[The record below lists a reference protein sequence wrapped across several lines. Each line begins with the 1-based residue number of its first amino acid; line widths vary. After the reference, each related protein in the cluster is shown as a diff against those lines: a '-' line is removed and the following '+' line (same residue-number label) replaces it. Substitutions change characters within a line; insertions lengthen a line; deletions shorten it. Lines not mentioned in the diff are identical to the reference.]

1 MAQEIGFDA
10 FPGVAMT
17 SIQPSFQAN
26 EWPKVFAT
34 SPALSTSAYL
44 TFRGFLAL
52 IFVVHLVAHVYF
64 YAYLQGIGWYYIMYQ
79 SRIAFVLQT
88 LAMVTQF
95 VGGLIGV
102 PELPKTNDSSE
113 PLWVRAT
120 VFLDYFV
127 QPQAFGITYFY
138 WGFMGLAG
146 EEMMDGME
154 LKPVLVY
161 LDYFIHGINWV
172 LLLVSF
178 LLSRIPFTFNGLI
191 IAMALGGVY
200 ILWTYIH
207 YLLQLG
213 VAAGSCPQYPGEPE
227 RCPLYAAFD
236 WNDPQRAGLAVFVAY
251 VVAGPI
257 NTGVYVALASARSRC
272 FPEKMTEEK
281 SLLLEEVKPAQ
292 PEPPQNCCCGLS
304 RPSR

>member
-1 MAQEIGFDA
+1 
-10 FPGVAMT
+10 MT

-44 TFRGFLAL
+44 IFRGVLAL
-52 IFVVHLVAHVYF
+52 IFVVHLVLHVYV
-64 YAYLQGIGWYYIMYQ
+64 YAYLQGIGWYWIMYQ
-79 SRIAFVLQT
+79 SRIALVLQT
-88 LAMVTQF
+88 LSLVAQF
-95 VGGLIGV
+95 VAGLIAI
-102 PELPKTNDSSE
+102 PELPKTRDSME

-138 WGFMGLAG
+138 WGFRAFAG
-146 EEMMDGME
+146 EEMMDGVE
-154 LKPVLVY
+154 FKAVIDY
-161 LDYFIHGINWV
+161 LDYFLHGINWV
-172 LLLVSF
+172 LLLMSF
-178 LLSRIPFTFNGLI
+178 LLSRIPFTFDGFILS
-191 IAMALGGVY
+191 MVLGGVY
-200 ILWTYIH
+200 VLWTYIH
-207 YLLQLG
+207 YLLGLG

-227 RCPLYAAFD
+227 RCPLYTAFD
-236 WNDPQRAGLAVFVAY
+236 WNDPQRAGLAVFVSY

-257 NTGVYVALASARSRC
+257 NTAVYVALASARSRC
-272 FPEKMTEEK
+272 FPEKVKLEEK
-281 SLLLEEVKPAQ
+281 AQLLEEVKPAQ